1 MTYLQ
6 KGKSDHSKSVWPS
19 QEARGPADFDSEAFL
34 CLKVTG
40 LDFILIFFDWD
51 LMENAFPSLRATG
64 LDLRL
69 VFFALDLMETA
80 FPCLRATYLEFMLVF
95 CDLDLIGTAFPCLR
109 ATDLANP
116 VPAAED
122 FMAIFLG
129 VFMDLA
135 ETFTDLLLLF

>member
-1 MTYLQ
+1 M
-6 KGKSDHSKSVWPS
+6 
-19 QEARGPADFDSEAFL
+19 
-34 CLKVTG
+34 TG

-80 FPCLRATYLEFMLVF
+80 FLCLRATYLEFMLVF

-135 ETFTDLLLLF
+135 ETFTLH